1 MLSSFFSEKIKME
14 IEILF
19 TTIRHFLN
27 GKMQNQILFFPFW
40 VKFAKK
46 YMKNKNI
53 LYLLF

>member
-14 IEILF
+14 IEIPF

-27 GKMQNQILFFPFW
+27 RKMQNQILFFAFR

>member
-14 IEILF
+14 IEIPF
-19 TTIRHFLN
+19 TTIRHFLK
-27 GKMQNQILFFPFW
+27 GKMQNQILFFAFR

>member
-14 IEILF
+14 IEIPF
-19 TTIRHFLN
+19 TTILHFLN
-27 GKMQNQILFFPFW
+27 GKMQNQILFFSFW